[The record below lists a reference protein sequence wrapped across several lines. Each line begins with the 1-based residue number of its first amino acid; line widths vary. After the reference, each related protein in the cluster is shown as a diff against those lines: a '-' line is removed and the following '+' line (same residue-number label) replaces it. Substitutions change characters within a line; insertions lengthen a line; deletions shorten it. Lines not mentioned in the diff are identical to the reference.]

1 MFVTKDDD
9 NEIVF
14 DLYINVLQSSVA
26 YLYLL
31 KTSENL

>member
-26 YLYLL
+26 YLDLL
-31 KTSENL
+31 KISENL